1 MGVLKLRSGL
11 LLGACFVL
19 GGVLGFFLLEPGIF
33 AIAVLPATLLLLGLF
48 LIQADR
54 RTRLQRIGAFL
65 LGGGIGGAAP
75 LLALVVRI
83 RNVCSGG
90 GQVGSSS
97 GGGGSYEC
105 YSIET
110 LWALIP
116 YGTVLFLGLL
126 LLFLGWRKRGESV
139 GP

>member
-54 RTRLQRIGAFL
+54 RTRLQRIGARSQ
-65 LGGGIGGAAP
+65 LGQGDAP
-75 LLALVVRI
+75 SER
-83 RNVCSGG
+83 SD
-90 GQVGSSS
+90 
-97 GGGGSYEC
+97 
-105 YSIET
+105 
-110 LWALIP
+110 
-116 YGTVLFLGLL
+116 
-126 LLFLGWRKRGESV
+126 
-139 GP
+139 